1 MLSYCCC
8 FDYPT
13 YIVNKMTSSK
23 YIYVRENSI
32 EFNSPSMQAAKGA
45 CCGASLSKL
54 AVRDNITVLYF
65 DDHHFDN
72 GK

>member
-1 MLSYCCC
+1 
-8 FDYPT
+8 
-13 YIVNKMTSSK
+13 
-23 YIYVRENSI
+23 
-32 EFNSPSMQAAKGA
+32 MQAAKGA